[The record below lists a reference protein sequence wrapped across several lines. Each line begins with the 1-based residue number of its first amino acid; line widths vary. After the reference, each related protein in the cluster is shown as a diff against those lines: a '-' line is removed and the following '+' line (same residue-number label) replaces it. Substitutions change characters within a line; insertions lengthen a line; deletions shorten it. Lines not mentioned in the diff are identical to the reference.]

1 MQSLTVYIQNPDL
14 LDALATDELRMI
26 VDRYP
31 VFQAARLLYL
41 RGLYLHQ
48 DEHFGAELR
57 KAALYVPDR
66 RQLFELIEGEKFRIT
81 SMGVSSASTE
91 TQEDSSDRTQALISS
106 FLSARPDASSRQTRR
121 SKAVDAGVDY
131 MAYLMQQE
139 EDEMGVLPSVHPP
152 VLSTESSEHTSPTSA
167 ADSVADSPSD
177 VTLADESEE
186 RLADEDAHLDNE
198 LSDVLFTE
206 TLARIYI
213 KQGKYSKAIEIIRR
227 LSLNFPKKNRYFADQ
242 IRFLEKILINER
254 NQNSE

>member
-1 MQSLTVYIQNPDL
+1 MQSITTYIQNPDL
-14 LDALATDELRMI
+14 LDTLATDELRMI

-48 DEHFGAELR
+48 DERFGAELR

-81 SMGVSSASTE
+81 SQSDTAVPTTPQDTSA
-91 TQEDSSDRTQALISS
+91 DRTQTLISS
-106 FLSARPDASSRQTRR
+106 FLAARPDASSRQTRR

-139 EDEMGVLPSVHPP
+139 EEEMLPLPPVQPQPLPS
-152 VLSTESSEHTSPTSA
+152 SAEENEQPTSQPKTLLE
-167 ADSVADSPSD
+167 DSPSQD
-177 VTLADESEE
+177 TNQFPA
-186 RLADEDAHLDNE
+186 EDDRQSDNE

-213 KQGKYSKAIEIIRR
+213 KQGKYNKAIEIIRR

-242 IRFLEKILINER
+242 IRFLEKLIINER
-254 NQNSE
+254 NQNGNNNNN